1 MVHWLIKLFQRKKRK
16 CQDRKLFCFSFF
28 FLFFFSNWM
37 NKKCSRD
44 AMDKFSLRFLGG
56 VAPVATHERCARGS
70 RRLRGAPHGPVVLT
84 SYFCQHQLS
93 SVAVGTHKVKGGS
106 VHMWQG
112 HTHGL
117 HACCDKQG
125 WTVVTRSG
133 HRQEHKLVL
142 DQLTCA

>member
-1 MVHWLIKLFQRKKRK
+1 MVHWLIKLFQRKKK
-16 CQDRKLFCFSFF
+16 KKMSGQKVVLLFFF
-28 FLFFFSNWM
+28 FLAIEWIRNVAEMRWTS
-37 NKKCSRD
+37 
-44 AMDKFSLRFLGG
+44 SLFVFWGG
-56 VAPVATHERCARGS
+56 GLHLLLRTSAARGS

-84 SYFCQHQLS
+84 SHFCQHQLS
-93 SVAVGTHKVKGGS
+93 SVAVGTRKVKGGS